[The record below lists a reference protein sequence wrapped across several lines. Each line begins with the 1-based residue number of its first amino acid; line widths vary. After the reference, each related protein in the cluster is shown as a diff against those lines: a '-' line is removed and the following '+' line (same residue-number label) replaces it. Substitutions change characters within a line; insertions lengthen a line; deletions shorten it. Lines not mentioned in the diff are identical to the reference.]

1 MIINQDT
8 ILKLVFRQGSENDRR
23 KVIFT
28 SGEPVYTTNSRRLF
42 IGNGSLS
49 GGDVVGNKFL
59 GYDTT
64 LATLATNKSLA
75 VEGDLGFVIDSNKL
89 YVLSGNNGSD
99 VNSWKNIGGIYTTGD
114 SYIDISSS
122 NAIKLN
128 TLSANTV
135 SLDLLQSPLTLNSG
149 RIALL
154 PLSANYISS
163 DLLQSPLTLNSGRIA
178 LLPLSA
184 NYISSD
190 LLTGPIILTS
200 GRIGLSSTIPYQ
212 SVSTKTVLVSS
223 GLVSTANGVN
233 TTGIA
238 VNTLSSDIVIKSNQL
253 YAKYNGLLS
262 ATSPEYGQN
271 ITTASR
277 LSSGHYRFTFGPLPT
292 ANLIPNVQIFGTGAL
307 GYEARTISISNSS
320 CDVKILSSNGTSTD
334 ANITLLI
341 SY

>member
-1 MIINQDT
+1 MNIDQNT

-28 SGEPVYTTNSRRLF
+28 AGEPVYTTNSRRLF
-42 IGNGSLS
+42 VGNGSLS

-75 VEGDLGFVIDSNKL
+75 VEGDMGFVIDNNRL
-89 YVLSGNNGSD
+89 YALSGQNGSN
-99 VNSWKNIGGIYTTGD
+99 VNNWKIIGGVYT
-114 SYIDISSS
+114 SSPYININST
-122 NAIKLN
+122 NAITLN

-163 DLLQSPLTLNSGRIA
+163 DLV
-178 LLPLSA
+178 
-184 NYISSD
+184 
-190 LLTGPIILTS
+190 TGPIILTS

-212 SVSTKTVLVSS
+212 SVSTKTILVSS
-223 GLVSTANGVN
+223 GLISTVNGVN

-238 VNTLSSDIVIKSNQL
+238 VNALSSNIIIKSNQL

-262 ATSPEYGQN
+262 ATSPEYSQN

>member
-135 SLDLLQSPLTLNSG
+135 SL
-149 RIALL
+149 
-154 PLSANYISS
+154 

>member
-163 DLLQSPLTLNSGRIA
+163 DLV
-178 LLPLSA
+178 
-184 NYISSD
+184 
-190 LLTGPIILTS
+190 TGPIILTS

-253 YAKYNGLLS
+253 YDKYNGLLS

>member
-64 LATLATNKSLA
+64 LASLATNKSLA

-163 DLLQSPLTLNSGRIA
+163 DLV
-178 LLPLSA
+178 
-184 NYISSD
+184 
-190 LLTGPIILTS
+190 TGPIILTS

>member
-59 GYDTT
+59 GHDTT

-89 YVLSGNNGSD
+89 YALSGNNGSD
-99 VNSWKNIGGIYTTGD
+99 VNSWKNIGGVYTTGD

-122 NAIKLN
+122 NVVRLN

-135 SLDLLQSPLTLNSG
+135 SLDLLQSPLTLN
-149 RIALL
+149 
-154 PLSANYISS
+154 
-163 DLLQSPLTLNSGRIA
+163 
-178 LLPLSA
+178 
-184 NYISSD
+184 
-190 LLTGPIILTS
+190 S

-238 VNTLSSDIVIKSNQL
+238 VNALSSDIIIKSNQL

-262 ATSPEYGQN
+262 ATSPEYSQN

-334 ANITLLI
+334 ADITLLI